1 LARLIVRLK
10 NQRLGNYLI
19 ATGGALFVESP
30 MALRPLWK
38 GYLKLSLVSCPIAL
52 YPAISAAERIAF
64 RQVNRATG
72 NRLRHQLVDA
82 VTGVPI
88 EAGEKGRG
96 YEVGDNQFVLVS
108 DEEVEAAR
116 REAARPRSDRT
127 ATRSAQS
134 EQDEGERVQTE
145 EPRREQTR
153 LTREPPP
160 IAPPPRPKVE
170 NTRTIAIERFVP
182 LVQIDPRYYDTPYY
196 VAPRDE
202 MGMEAFAVIRE
213 AMGTTEY
220 VGMGHVVL
228 SNRERPIVVRPMG
241 KGMLGMTLR
250 YAHEVRAETE
260 YFAHIAELVLPKE
273 MLGIAERI
281 VQAMKADFDPGHLQD
296 RYRTALMTM
305 LQEKK
310 QNVPRAA
317 GRATP
322 ARENVVSLMDVL
334 RRSLAA
340 ERPAARGADEK
351 SQGPRA
357 ASSRRSGATSRSK
370 SKVRRVQ
377 GT

>member
-1 LARLIVRLK
+1 
-10 NQRLGNYLI
+10 
-19 ATGGALFVESP
+19 

-52 YPAISAAERIAF
+52 YPAISAAERISF

-96 YEVGDNQFVLVS
+96 YEVGENQFVLVS
-108 DEEVEAAR
+108 DEELEAAR
-116 REAARPRSDRT
+116 QEGARTRSGRTAPRSGPIG
-127 ATRSAQS
+127 
-134 EQDEGERVQTE
+134 QDEGERVQAE
-145 EPRREQTR
+145 EPSREQR
-153 LTREPPP
+153 GLHREAPA

-182 LVQIDPRYYDTPYY
+182 LTQIDPRYYDTPYY
-196 VAPRDE
+196 VVPRDE
-202 MGMEAFAVIRE
+202 LGTEAFAVIRE
-213 AMGTTEY
+213 AMGMTEY

-228 SNRERPIVVRPMG
+228 SNRERPIVVEPMG
-241 KGMLGMTLR
+241 KGLLGMTLR
-250 YAHEVRAETE
+250 YTHEVRSETE
-260 YFAHIAELVLPKE
+260 YFADIPELVLPKE

-281 VQAMKADFDPGHLQD
+281 VEAMKADFDPGHLQD

-310 QNVPRAA
+310 QNVPRAS

-322 ARENVVSLMDVL
+322 SRQNVVSLMDVL

-340 ERPAARGADEK
+340 ERPAARGTDQK
-351 SQGPRA
+351 PQGRRVA
-357 ASSRRSGATSRSK
+357 ANRRSGATNRSK
-370 SKVRRVQ
+370 SKPRRAH
-377 GT
+377 GG

>member
-1 LARLIVRLK
+1 MV
-10 NQRLGNYLI
+10 
-19 ATGGALFVESP
+19 
-30 MALRPLWK
+30 LRPLWK

-52 YPAISAAERIAF
+52 YPAISAAQRISF

-96 YEVGDNQFVLVS
+96 YEVGENQFVLVS
-108 DEEVEAAR
+108 DEELEAAR
-116 REAARPRSDRT
+116 QEGARTRSDRT
-127 ATRSAQS
+127 APRSAPID
-134 EQDEGERVQTE
+134 QDEGERVQAE
-145 EPRREQTR
+145 EPSGAQKW
-153 LTREPPP
+153 LKREPPP

-182 LVQIDPRYYDTPYY
+182 LVQIDRRYYDTPYY
-196 VAPRDE
+196 VVPRDE
-202 MGMEAFAVIRE
+202 LGLEAFAVIRE
-213 AMGTTEY
+213 AMGMTEY

-228 SNRERPIVVRPMG
+228 SNRERPIVVEPMG
-241 KGMLGMTLR
+241 KGLLGMTLR
-250 YAHEVRAETE
+250 YTHEVRSETE
-260 YFAHIAELVLPKE
+260 YFAQIPELVLPKE

-281 VQAMKADFDPGHLQD
+281 VEAMKADFDPGHLQD

-310 QNVPRAA
+310 QNVPRAS

-322 ARENVVSLMDVL
+322 SRANVVSLMDVL

-340 ERPAARGADEK
+340 ERPAARGADPK
-351 SQGPRA
+351 PQGRRVA
-357 ASSRRSGATSRSK
+357 ANRRSGATNRSK
-370 SKVRRVQ
+370 SKTR
-377 GT
+377 GAHGG